1 MSQPEKLDE
10 IQEKLEQIQKRLKW
24 NNEIVDRIE
33 KRLLYV
39 EQTINYKKDLQRD
52 IDVKLEKIEAWLIA
66 LENILK
72 INSINLKDE
81 PNLFFYLMN
90 LGEWRIIN

>member
-39 EQTINYKKDLQRD
+39 EQTINYKTDHQRD
-52 IDVKLEKIEAWLIA
+52 IYAKIEKIEAWLIA

-72 INSINLKDE
+72 INSINLKND
-81 PNLFFYLMN
+81 
-90 LGEWRIIN
+90 

>member
-39 EQTINYKKDLQRD
+39 EQTINYKTDY
-52 IDVKLEKIEAWLIA
+52 KL
-66 LENILK
+66 
-72 INSINLKDE
+72 
-81 PNLFFYLMN
+81 
-90 LGEWRIIN
+90 

>member
-1 MSQPEKLDE
+1 MNKKKYFWKLKMSQPEKLDE

-39 EQTINYKKDLQRD
+39 EQTINYKTDLQRD
-52 IDVKLEKIEAWLIA
+52 IYAKLEKIEAWLIA

-72 INSINLKDE
+72 INSINLKND
-81 PNLFFYLMN
+81 
-90 LGEWRIIN
+90 